1 MTVFYEE
8 GITIINTL
16 LFNNIKMLLSENVL
30 KRSVEAVLLY
40 SYIVNST
47 GFSHGKL
54 GISITLFELAN
65 QLKDESL
72 ENHAFELLR
81 EVLAYDMD
89 DYNFMNGM
97 AGKAYALNYL
107 IRNKL
112 LDADYFEIYAK
123 QHKKIIEQIKNT
135 GREKKTDMACL
146 DYYFFIETSD
156 YISRTDYRKCHNKIT
171 ECVLNAL
178 DENENNIIPANIMH
192 LYVYLSKLLSI
203 LNNTKQTK
211 STTHIFDKVNNIN
224 NKIIQSDW
232 VCGYPLFPLQFCLYG
247 FTHRQKEIIQKGEIM
262 VKNSIDNLMP
272 STLNLRQRIDMILAL
287 YQLYIFNK
295 KTDYKVAAHKLA
307 QTLTDD
313 NMNVFEQK
321 ATGFIYDGKQMNM
334 GLGFGFCRLL
344 MLHIYWDQICRNIIP
359 YNLKEVLLV

>member
-1 MTVFYEE
+1 
-8 GITIINTL
+8 
-16 LFNNIKMLLSENVL
+16 MLLSGNIL
-30 KRSVEAVLLY
+30 KISVESILLY
-40 SYIVNST
+40 SYIANLT

-65 QLKDESL
+65 HLKDESL
-72 ENHAFELLR
+72 ENHAFELLS
-81 EVLAYDMD
+81 EVLAYDME
-89 DYNFMNGM
+89 DYSFINGM

-123 QHKKIIEQIKNT
+123 QHKKIIEQIKNS
-135 GREKKTDMACL
+135 GHEKKTSMGCL

-156 YISRTDYRKCHNKIT
+156 YISRTDYRKCHKKIT

-178 DENENNIIPANIMH
+178 DENENNITPVNIMDN
-192 LYVYLSKLLSI
+192 YVYLSKLLSI
-203 LNNTKQTK
+203 LNNAKQTK
-211 STTHIFDKVNNIN
+211 LTSYIFNKVNNIN
-224 NKIIQSDW
+224 SKLIQSDW
-232 VCGYPLFPLQFCLYG
+232 ICGYPSFPLQFCMYG
-247 FTHRQKEIIQKGEIM
+247 FIHRQKEIIQKGEIM
-262 VKNSIDNLMP
+262 VKNCIDNLIP
-272 STLNLRQRIDMILAL
+272 SVLSLRQRIDMILAL
-287 YQLYIFNK
+287 YQLYAFNK

-307 QTLTDD
+307 HTLTDN
-313 NMNVFEQK
+313 NMEVFEK
-321 ATGFIYDGKQMNM
+321 KITALIYDGKQMNM